1 MNTPAHAIINLL
13 LLARK
18 PGQNISHR
26 RSATIIAGALL
37 PDLVIIVF
45 YAWHLLLDT
54 AESQI
59 WSVEYY
65 RPFWQAWVD
74 SFNSIPLI
82 GLAMLISWRTRQYL
96 LLVFF
101 SSMLLH
107 VFGDLPLHH
116 DDAHRHFFPFTDWRF
131 ASPVS
136 YWDPAHHGQWASL
149 IEFCTVLAAA
159 AFMYWRYALLR
170 PWVVATTAIY
180 LIYWIYVFAVWA

>member
-1 MNTPAHAIINLL
+1 MNTPAHAVINLL

-18 PGQNISHR
+18 PGQNISHN

-37 PDLVIIVF
+37 PDLAIIVF
-45 YAWHLLLDT
+45 YAWHLLLGT
-54 AESQI
+54 PESQI

-65 RPFWQAWVD
+65 RPIWQALID

-82 GLAMLISWRTRQYL
+82 GLAMLICWRTRHYL
-96 LLVFF
+96 LLAFF

-116 DDAHRHFFPFTDWRF
+116 DDAHRHFFPFSDWRF

-149 IEFCTVLAAA
+149 IEFVGVLAAA

-170 PWVVATTAIY
+170 PWVALTTVVY
-180 LIYWIYVFAVWA
+180 LLYWIYVYIVWA